1 MIRKQETT
9 ALRIISRTNDFLNI
23 KGHTRGSHYSLK
35 QALKICTLVVLN
47 NSVSCYLI
55 CPFTQSA
62 REPPMLIIYLSS
74 SDLIRY

>member
-47 NSVSCYLI
+47 NSV
-55 CPFTQSA
+55 
-62 REPPMLIIYLSS
+62 
-74 SDLIRY
+74 